1 MVELMPLA
9 RLMKFQTTRF
19 LAPIS
24 RLKHSSLWR
33 FYTTCEQ
40 FQVGKQIPKLQKLY
54 LYDLPEL
61 AEPQCGVHG
70 GVHGMGSMRGMHR
83 AHCVHLCLSPPKKCL
98 VHA

>member
-9 RLMKFQTTRF
+9 KFMKFQMTPRF

-33 FYTTCEQ
+33 FYTCER
-40 FQVGKQIPKLQKLY
+40 FQVVKHIPKLKRLY

-61 AEPQCGVHG
+61 ADEPEAGCPA
-70 GVHGMGSMRGMHR
+70 R
-83 AHCVHLCLSPPKKCL
+83 AACVLCTAPTVCTC
-98 VHA
+98 V